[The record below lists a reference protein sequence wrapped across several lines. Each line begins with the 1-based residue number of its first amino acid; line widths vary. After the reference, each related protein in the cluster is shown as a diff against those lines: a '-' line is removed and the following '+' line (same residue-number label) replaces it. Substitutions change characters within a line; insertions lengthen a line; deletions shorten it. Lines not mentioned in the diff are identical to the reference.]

1 MNTMMQNA
9 KEENLEY
16 IQKRV
21 DEVIKKHCDAND
33 EGDIKIYTD
42 YESSYL
48 SDRGLSAI
56 SGSDN
61 PREHFREMLAEWETE
76 TDCSYSE
83 CFDAIKQEFNNEELS
98 LYYAWKDEVDEYI
111 FEKYHFYYDEEDFTS
126 QEVNVNITIDVG
138 NANYDFVC
146 DNVLNYYSNMYGTG
160 EENEVFCKESSI
172 LWLAKQQGQ
181 EHILENAIRYLLQ
194 DDNEESEKEPN
205 STPFVDSCISELR
218 NLTSH
223 MGTLVF
229 LVKMK
234 LSDFFDLR
242 DAMNEEKEKNK
253 SYVFEER
260 TGTGYLILDKSVMCG
275 LFDSW
280 NGAGSI
286 MEITPGK
293 DVEIPFRCIH
303 RAEIDTGKA
312 SYGYSIKDVYG
323 LMNSAWEGCMK
334 KIVAE
339 EI

>member
-1 MNTMMQNA
+1 MNTTMKST

-21 DEVIKKHCDAND
+21 DEIIKKHCGAND

-42 YESSYL
+42 YESSRL
-48 SDRGLSAI
+48 SDRGLATLSN
-56 SGSDN
+56 SDS
-61 PREHFREMLAEWETE
+61 PRECFREMLMEWETE

-138 NANYDFVC
+138 KANYDFVC

-181 EHILENAIRYLLQ
+181 EQILENAIRYLLQ
-194 DDNEESEKEPN
+194 DDNEES
-205 STPFVDSCISELR
+205 
-218 NLTSH
+218 
-223 MGTLVF
+223 
-229 LVKMK
+229 
-234 LSDFFDLR
+234 
-242 DAMNEEKEKNK
+242 EKEKNK